1 MSFFQGKDRPT
12 LKDIKNSFLEGF
24 ELIALLSLLLI
35 AIGPLGQVFLTT
47 NLSGRLGTF
56 LISVLPESK
65 LLLLF
70 GAAGL
75 AIILGM
81 GLPTPVAYLIVA
93 LALVPFLQELGV
105 NGLIAHFFV
114 FYFAV
119 YSALTPPVAVASLA
133 GAKIAGASFS
143 QTCIDS
149 IKLASTTF
157 IIPFAFVYRPELMSF
172 PNFSTEIIW
181 ILIEVIAL
189 QFMFAV
195 GMFGYCFRPLRKIEK
210 MLCYVVTIAGFIS
223 LIDGKTDTTVMAVV
237 VYLVLVGWL
246 FITKKKFNL
255 A

>member
-1 MSFFQGKDRPT
+1 MRFLQGKDRPT
-12 LKDIKNSFLEGF
+12 VKELKNSFLEGF
-24 ELIALLSLLLI
+24 EMIAVLSLLLI

-119 YSALTPPVAVASLA
+119 YSALTPPIAVASLA
-133 GAKIAGASFS
+133 GAKIAGASVL
-143 QTCIDS
+143 QTCRDS
-149 IKLASTTF
+149 MKLASTTF

-172 PNFSTEIIW
+172 PNFSLELVW
-181 ILIEVIAL
+181 ILIEVMAL
-189 QFMFAV
+189 QFMLAV
-195 GMFGYCFRPLRKIEK
+195 GLFGHCFRPLKTVEK
-210 MLCYVVTIAGFIS
+210 MFCYVVCVGGFLS
-223 LIDGKTDTTVMAVV
+223 LIDGRIETTVVAIV
-237 VYLVLVGWL
+237 VYVLLVGW
-246 FITKKKFNL
+246 FFTTKRKFNL
-255 A
+255 V